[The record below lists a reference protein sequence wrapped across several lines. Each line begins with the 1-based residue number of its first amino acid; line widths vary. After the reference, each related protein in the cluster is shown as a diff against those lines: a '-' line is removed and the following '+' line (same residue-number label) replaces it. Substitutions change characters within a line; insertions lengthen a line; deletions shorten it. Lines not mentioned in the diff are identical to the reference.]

1 MTKTPPL
8 LSERGSAPKVDSM
21 LRLTTA
27 VFVTVYFVHGVDH
40 LRRGLDFESTPV
52 IVIGIVQ
59 TLLVVFAV
67 VLVATRSRWAPPVA
81 VVVGT
86 VNAAGFTL
94 QHVLPA
100 WFGPLSDSFI
110 DAPPDRHV
118 SAFSWLVAL
127 LDILSALAFAT
138 AGGVALR
145 VRKSF

>member
-21 LRLTTA
+21 LGLTTA

-40 LRRGLDFESTPV
+40 LRRGLDFESTPI

-67 VLVATRSRWAPPVA
+67 VLVATRSRWAPLAA

-86 VNAAGFTL
+86 VNAAGFIL

-118 SAFSWLVAL
+118 TAFSWLVVL

-138 AGGVALR
+138 AGGLALR
-145 VRKSF
+145 ARKSF

>member
-40 LRRGLDFESTPV
+40 LRRGLDFESTPI
-52 IVIGIVQ
+52 IVIGTVQ

-67 VLVATRSRWAPPVA
+67 VLVATRSRWAPLAA

-86 VNAAGFTL
+86 VNAAGFIL
-94 QHVLPA
+94 QHVLRA

-118 SAFSWLVAL
+118 TAFSWLVVL
-127 LDILSALAFAT
+127 LDVLSALAFAT
-138 AGGVALR
+138 AGGLALLA
-145 VRKSF
+145 RKSF